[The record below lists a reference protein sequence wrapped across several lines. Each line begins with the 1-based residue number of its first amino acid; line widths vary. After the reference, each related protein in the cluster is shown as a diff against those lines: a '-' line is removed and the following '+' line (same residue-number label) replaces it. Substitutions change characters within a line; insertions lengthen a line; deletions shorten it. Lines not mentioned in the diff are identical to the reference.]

1 MASGKRLLFVLSPR
15 CSLMLPGLQRIQ
27 ASILKAFNNPTT
39 KTADDETRKK
49 VKAYGK
55 EGVKMNFIDR
65 IFIGELTSTVM
76 CEECAN
82 ISTVNDPFVDI
93 SLPIREERVSKP
105 VLLGRMNKYRILQ
118 KTDHDQSSSTV
129 TIENTHQPRASMKH
143 ASSKEKNQQ
152 IHDRKRVRKFSSGE
166 EKTVVIYRKSENLE
180 ISGDSSVFANTVNT
194 ESLLNESPTD
204 GSEKEASHSESS
216 VDADSEA
223 SESES
228 ALQQTVLSRSPS
240 RSCVHPDSQLP
251 LPSASELLHSKET
264 DSDDGMAE
272 AISELHLSSTV
283 TVERDFHKENQP
295 LNVPNNLCFSEE
307 KHMRS
312 HSPQNAFQTLSQS
325 YVTTSKECSIQS
337 CLYQFTSMEL
347 LMGNNK
353 LLCENCTEK
362 KQKYQKETSSAEKK
376 AEGIYTNARKQLL
389 ISAVPAIL
397 ILHLKR
403 FHQAGLSLRKV
414 NRHVDFPL
422 ILDLAPFCSATCKNV
437 SLGSEVLYGLYGIVE
452 HSGSMRGGHYTA
464 YVKVR
469 TVSKKLLEHITGK
482 KNVPGLKEADSES
495 AGQWVHV
502 SDTYVQVVP
511 ESRALSAQAYL
522 LFYERIL

>member
-1 MASGKRLLFVLSPR
+1 MIF
-15 CSLMLPGLQRIQ
+15 
-27 ASILKAFNNPTT
+27 T
-39 KTADDETRKK
+39 
-49 VKAYGK
+49 AYGK

-82 ISTVNDPFVDI
+82 VVNDPFVDI
-93 SLPIREERVSKP
+93 SLPIREER
-105 VLLGRMNKYRILQ
+105 
-118 KTDHDQSSSTV
+118 
-129 TIENTHQPRASMKH
+129 
-143 ASSKEKNQQ
+143 NQQ

-362 KQKYQKETSSAEKK
+362 KQKYQKETSSAGQIDWAALAQAWIAQRE
-376 AEGIYTNARKQLL
+376 ASGQQSMVEQPPGMMPNGQDISTMESGPNNHGNFQGDSNFNRMWQPEWGMHQQPPHPPPDQPWMPPTPGPMDIVPPSEDSNSQDSGEFAPDNRHIFNQNNHNFGGPPDNFAVGPVNQFDYQVDFILL
-389 ISAVPAIL
+389 IGNQDL
-397 ILHLKR
+397 QDLQHLPRIEEKG
-403 FHQAGLSLRKV
+403 H
-414 NRHVDFPL
+414 H
-422 ILDLAPFCSATCKNV
+422 
-437 SLGSEVLYGLYGIVE
+437 
-452 HSGSMRGGHYTA
+452 HSGIGSVH
-464 YVKVR
+464 
-469 TVSKKLLEHITGK
+469 LLHF
-482 KNVPGLKEADSES
+482 L
-495 AGQWVHV
+495 
-502 SDTYVQVVP
+502 
-511 ESRALSAQAYL
+511 
-522 LFYERIL
+522 